1 MSIQRG
7 ADGVMVKRN
16 LALSKLAQLTETDM
30 PTEEVCELVRQ
41 VICGDEGPT
50 VHDVFP
56 PEQADKIVKAC
67 MLVCALES
75 EG

>member
-1 MSIQRG
+1 MSRQRG

-16 LALSKLAQLTETDM
+16 LALTKLSELADTDL

-50 VHDVFP
+50 VYDVFP
-56 PEQADKIVKAC
+56 PEQAQKIVQAC
-67 MLVCALES
+67 KLVCALEP
-75 EG
+75 EK